1 MFLVFLASRRLVLH
15 GSAHHQIHHQLQLT
29 TFDGSLTLN
38 HQDPVSL
45 L

>member
-1 MFLVFLASRRLVLH
+1 MVLTFLASKRLGLH
-15 GSAHHQIHHQLQLT
+15 GSAHHQIHLQLQLT
-29 TFDGSLTLN
+29 TFDGSLTLH